1 MMQPAANVA
10 SHAKYHLL
18 QNKEDQY
25 IVETAT
31 NQNQE
36 EDSVAAVDLAE
47 EAQEINLI
55 LLTF

>member
-1 MMQPAANVA
+1 MMQPAANAA

-31 NQNQE
+31 NQSQE
-36 EDSVAAVDLAE
+36 EDSVAAEDSAE
-47 EAQEINLI
+47 EAQEINN
-55 LLTF
+55 